1 MTAEGSLRERKKREL
16 RRLLAEVA
24 TGLFAERGFDAV
36 TVADIAAAANVS
48 TKTVFNH
55 FATKEDLVLDGREEI
70 EAELVSAVRER
81 APDES
86 ILAAVRRHT
95 LVVAEQMRAL
105 PAERRAA
112 FLKVVQNA
120 PTVHARMRQMSLD
133 YEDQLAHIIA
143 EETSASA
150 EDPTPWVVA
159 NMLGM
164 LTRLAFGVPGWPDG
178 RQRSH
183 EEIVAGIEAA
193 FDLVEHG
200 LSRYGVRKKR

>member
-16 RRLLAEVA
+16 RSLLADMA
-24 TGLFAERGFDAV
+24 TRLFAERGFDAV
-36 TVADIAAAANVS
+36 TVADIATAANVS
-48 TKTVFNH
+48 TKTVFNY
-55 FATKEDLVLDGREEI
+55 FATKEDLVLDSREEI
-70 EAELVSAVRER
+70 EAELVRAVRER

-95 LVVAEQMRAL
+95 LVVAKQMRAL

-112 FLKVVQNA
+112 FLKVVQNT

-133 YEDQLAHIIA
+133 YEDQLAQIIA

-150 EDPTPWVVA
+150 GDPTPRVVA

-164 LTRLAFGVPGWPDG
+164 LARLAFGVPGWPDG
-178 RQRSH
+178 RQPGH

-193 FDLVEHG
+193 FDLVERG
-200 LSRYGVRKKR
+200 LSEYGVRNKR